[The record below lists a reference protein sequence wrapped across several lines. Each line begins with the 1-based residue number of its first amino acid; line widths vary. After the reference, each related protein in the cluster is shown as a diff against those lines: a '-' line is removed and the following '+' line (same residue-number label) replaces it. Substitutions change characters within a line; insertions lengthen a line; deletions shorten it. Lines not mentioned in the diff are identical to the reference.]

1 LCSAVSAFIGLVF
14 FIVGFIGV
22 LGGSVTSKARDW
34 IFLSL
39 GIAMFATGLSLLVLC
54 RIRANSSSSSSRR
67 RPRND
72 ATRPFSRRDPLP
84 VWTIDAVDPTL
95 RPPPDYYEAIHCSPS
110 SPVTRQT
117 ILLGARPPAYT
128 PSPLRQSRITDV

>member
-1 LCSAVSAFIGLVF
+1 MAPRHE
-14 FIVGFIGV
+14 
-22 LGGSVTSKARDW
+22 GSPFRMNTLLTCIPSSWPIEAKFETR
-34 IFLSL
+34 ISRTQRLS
-39 GIAMFATGLSLLVLC
+39 MFATGLSLLVLC

-95 RPPPDYYEAIHCSPS
+95 RPPPDYYEAIHW
-110 SPVTRQT
+110 
-117 ILLGARPPAYT
+117 
-128 PSPLRQSRITDV
+128 